1 MITVITPAFNE
12 AMNLDAV
19 YARLRETMDRLG
31 EAWEWLIVDDHS
43 GDDSFAIVERL
54 AGIYAR
60 VRGVRLARNCGSHIA
75 IACGLDHA
83 RGEAAVLLV
92 ADLQDPPET
101 FGEMIRAWR
110 SGARVVWAVRRR
122 YPGQRSAAGFSA
134 VYYWIMRSVVGLTEL
149 PVGTDFFLIDRAVI
163 DACRR
168 FPERHVSIFALI
180 ASLGFTQAQIDY
192 DKQPRAAGRS
202 GWTLQRKIK
211 LVVDSVTAFSD
222 LPIRACTYS
231 GLVLITLGVLAALP
245 GTIVAVSGGR
255 GLWLLLAAMAGFTG
269 LLLTALGIVGE
280 YVWRALDEARRRPR
294 YLVERLAGE
303 PVSAEAV
310 SPVPRRSH
318 GPLEPHR

>member
-1 MITVITPAFNE
+1 MISIITPAFNE

-19 YARLRETMDRLG
+19 YARLGETMARLG

-43 GDDSFAIVERL
+43 RDDTFAVVERL
-54 AGIYAR
+54 ARLDAR
-60 VRGVRLARNCGSHIA
+60 IRGVRLARNCGSHIA
-75 IACGLDHA
+75 IACGLDHV
-83 RGEAAVLLV
+83 RGDAAVLLV

-110 SGARVVWAVRRR
+110 AGAQVVWAVRRR
-122 YPGQRSAAGFSA
+122 HPGQRSAAGFSA
-134 VYYWIMRSVVGLTEL
+134 VYYWVMRSVVGLTEL
-149 PVGTDFFLIDRAVI
+149 PVGTDFFLVDRAAI

-180 ASLGFTQAQIDY
+180 ASLGFRQAQIEY

-222 LPIRACTYS
+222 LPIRACTYT
-231 GLVLITLGVLAALP
+231 GLVLLVLGVLAAIP
-245 GTIVAVSGGR
+245 GSFAALNGGR
-255 GLWLLLAAMAGFTG
+255 GLWLVLAAIAGFTG
-269 LLLTALGIVGE
+269 LQLTALGIVGE

-294 YLVERLAGE
+294 YLIEREAGE
-303 PVSAEAV
+303 HAPAV
-310 SPVPRRSH
+310 MGPPNGRGSSQGSH
-318 GPLEPHR
+318 G

>member
-19 YARLRETMDRLG
+19 YARLCETMDRLG
-31 EAWEWLIVDDHS
+31 ESWEWLIVDDHS
-43 GDDSFAIVERL
+43 RDDTFAVVERL
-54 AGIYAR
+54 IEIDAR
-60 VRGVRLARNCGSHIA
+60 IRGVRFARNCGSHIA
-75 IACGLDHA
+75 IACGLERA
-83 RGEAAVLLV
+83 RGDAAVLLV

-110 SGARVVWAVRRR
+110 GGARVVWAVRRR
-122 YPGQRSAAGFSA
+122 HPGQRSAAGFSA
-134 VYYWIMRSVVGLTEL
+134 IYYWIMRSVVGLTEL
-149 PVGTDFFLIDRAVI
+149 PAGTDFFLIDRAAI

-180 ASLGFTQAQIDY
+180 ASLGFTQAQVEY

-222 LPIRACTYS
+222 LPIRVCTYT
-231 GLVLITLGVLAALP
+231 GLALVAIGAVAAVP
-245 GTIVAVSGGR
+245 GAFVALNQGR
-255 GLWLLLAAMAGFTG
+255 GLWLLLAAMAGLTG
-269 LLLTALGIVGE
+269 LQLTALGIVGE

-294 YLVERLAGE
+294 YLIERLAGE
-303 PVSAEAV
+303 YAPADVSQ
-310 SPVPRRSH
+310 
-318 GPLEPHR
+318 

>member
-1 MITVITPAFNE
+1 MISVITPAFNE
-12 AMNLDAV
+12 AMNLAAV

-43 GDDSFAIVERL
+43 RDDTFAIVERL
-54 AGIYAR
+54 AGLDAR

-83 RGEAAVLLV
+83 RGDAAVLLV

-101 FGEMIRAWR
+101 FGELIRAWR
-110 SGARVVWAVRRR
+110 DGARVVWAVRRR
-122 YPGQRSAAGFSA
+122 HPGERAAAGFSA
-134 VYYWIMRSVVGLTEL
+134 VYYWIMRSVVGLTDL
-149 PVGTDFFLIDRAVI
+149 PVGTDFFLIDRAAI

-168 FPERHVSIFALI
+168 FPERHVSLFALI
-180 ASLGFTQAQIDY
+180 ASLGFTQSQIEY

-222 LPIRACTYS
+222 LPIRACTGTGL
-231 GLVLITLGVLAALP
+231 GLVALGVLAGIP
-245 GTIVAVSGGR
+245 GLAVVLNDGQAI
-255 GLWLLLAAMAGFTG
+255 WLLLAAMAGCTG
-269 LLLTALGIVGE
+269 LVLTALGIVGE

-294 YLVERLAGE
+294 YLIERVAGE
-303 PVSAEAV
+303 HAPVASV
-310 SPVPRRSH
+310 SH
-318 GPLEPHR
+318 G